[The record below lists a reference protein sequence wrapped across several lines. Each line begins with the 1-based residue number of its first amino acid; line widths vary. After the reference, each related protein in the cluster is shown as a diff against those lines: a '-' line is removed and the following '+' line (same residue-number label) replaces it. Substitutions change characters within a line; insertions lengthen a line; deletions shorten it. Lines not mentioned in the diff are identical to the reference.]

1 MSIRARWAV
10 ALVVATAV
18 YVVTDLFVAVDLM
31 GSIGEGFDRGVGR
44 RIFVL
49 AFFLSLGTVTAWLI
63 WQHGAHKRL
72 QMLGVSGLQF
82 TPGWAVGWWFI
93 PFANLFK
100 PHQAMQE
107 LWKASQPGSTGEGW
121 KQAKA
126 HTLVG
131 VWWWVFLISRFL
143 GGFTGGAARGAG
155 SSDELKLALMF
166 AIPVDLLTIA
176 AAVLAVGLIAS
187 IEERL
192 RYREQIPTGAAP
204 APDLAAS

>member
-1 MSIRARWAV
+1 
-10 ALVVATAV
+10 
-18 YVVTDLFVAVDLM
+18 
-31 GSIGEGFDRGVGR
+31 
-44 RIFVL
+44 
-49 AFFLSLGTVTAWLI
+49 LI

-72 QMLGVSGLQF
+72 QMLVVPGLQF

-100 PHQAMQE
+100 PHQVMRE
-107 LWKASQPGSTGEGW
+107 LWKASQPGSVGEGW

-155 SSDELKLALMF
+155 SSDELRRALMV

-176 AAVLAVGLIAS
+176 AAVLAVGLISS

-192 RYREQIPTGAAP
+192 RYREAAPTAAAP
-204 APDLAAS
+204 APGFPAS